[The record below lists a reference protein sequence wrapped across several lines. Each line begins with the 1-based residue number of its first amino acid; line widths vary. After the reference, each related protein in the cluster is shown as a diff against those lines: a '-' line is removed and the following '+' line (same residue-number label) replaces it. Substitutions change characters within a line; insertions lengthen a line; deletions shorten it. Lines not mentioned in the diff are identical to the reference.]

1 MTGRRPVS
9 SAEIICFSRISST
22 LPPVI
27 PIVVFGKKDILK
39 LRSPSS
45 AHMEVGQSVRE
56 KETDLATDRPTQA
69 VLEFVFFCF
78 FFFFFRP
85 SWKRFHK
92 STKIQITWV
101 INQVKLGFVL
111 TRLNKIKIYLLLR
124 SNAFKKEA
132 SSSWNLLFVSE

>member
-69 VLEFVFFCF
+69 VLEFFFFCF
-78 FFFFFRP
+78 LLLLF
-85 SWKRFHK
+85 
-92 STKIQITWV
+92 STKL
-101 INQVKLGFVL
+101 K
-111 TRLNKIKIYLLLR
+111 KISQKHKNTNYL
-124 SNAFKKEA
+124 SHKP
-132 SSSWNLLFVSE
+132 S

>member
-69 VLEFVFFCF
+69 VLEFF
-78 FFFFFRP
+78 FFLFP
-85 SWKRFHK
+85 
-92 STKIQITWV
+92 
-101 INQVKLGFVL
+101 
-111 TRLNKIKIYLLLR
+111 
-124 SNAFKKEA
+124 
-132 SSSWNLLFVSE
+132 SSSFFDQVEKDFTKAQKYKLLES